1 MCIMPEKVD
10 APTTAA
16 AQPVA
21 KPQALGMYHRIRDR
35 WADRETPEFKK
46 IKHER
51 LIVWRRE
58 SETVRVERPTRLD
71 RARELGYK
79 AKQGIVVAR
88 TRVRRGG
95 ERRRAIR
102 GGRRA
107 KRKGIARLT
116 LKKSLQRIA
125 EERCNRKFPNM
136 EVLNS
141 YWVGEDGRY
150 KWFEVILIDPSHPVI
165 RSDKDLNWLVDPANS
180 DRANRGLTSAGK
192 KGRGLRTTGVG
203 TEKVRPS
210 RRAVVRKKIKG
221 GQRTQRFV
229 IGRKSSPNRK

>member
-1 MCIMPEKVD
+1 M
-10 APTTAA
+10 
-16 AQPVA
+16 QPVA

-51 LIVWRRE
+51 LITWRRE
-58 SETVRVERPTRLD
+58 PETVRVERPTRLD

-95 ERRRAIR
+95 QRKRAIR
-102 GGRRA
+102 GGRRP

-116 LKKSLQRIA
+116 LKMSLQRIA
-125 EERCNRKFPNM
+125 EGRCNRKFPNM

-141 YWVGEDGRY
+141 YWVGEDGQH
-150 KWFEVILIDPSHPVI
+150 KWFEVILVDPSHPAI
-165 RSDKDLNWLVDPANS
+165 QNDKNLSWITDPANS

-192 KGRGLRTTGVG
+192 KGRGLRTIGVG

-210 RRAVVRKKIKG
+210 RRANVRKKLAR
-221 GQRTQRFV
+221 GQRTQKFV
-229 IGRKSSPNRK
+229 IGRKAPRSRF